1 MAKYEDYLP
10 GGPLYTGSEEAVI
23 EEAITN
29 AGDQQAIREESTPE
43 VVNWEDRYK
52 NLEVAYSRQGQ
63 QMGDY
68 RKLIDDY
75 VSTPEEKPSDTSGV
89 SPITPDDIYENP
101 DEAVRRAV
109 DSHPAIKRAAQLE
122 QQLAERARRE
132 QTAEFDSR
140 HPNFNDTLAT
150 PEFANWVN
158 MSPMRLELA
167 KRADGY
173 DMTAA
178 DALFTLWEA
187 EHAPSTIETQ
197 SAAVE
202 AASLEQGFGSEP
214 PAPDRYSRS
223 AMLQQ
228 KIRAKQG
235 DMEADAYVKAHA
247 TAYRQ
252 ALGQGLVRD

>member
-1 MAKYEDYLP
+1 M
-10 GGPLYTGSEEAVI
+10 
-23 EEAITN
+23 
-29 AGDQQAIREESTPE
+29 
-43 VVNWEDRYK
+43 
-52 NLEVAYSRQGQ
+52 
-63 QMGDY
+63 
-68 RKLIDDY
+68 
-75 VSTPEEKPSDTSGV
+75 
-89 SPITPDDIYENP
+89 
-101 DEAVRRAV
+101 
-109 DSHPAIKRAAQLE
+109 DSHPAIKRAEQLE
-122 QQLAERARRE
+122 KDLAARARRDE
-132 QTAEFDSR
+132 TAEFDSR
-140 HPNFNDTLAT
+140 HPNFQDTLST

-158 MSPMRLELA
+158 MNPMRLELA

-173 DMTAA
+173 DMASA

-187 EHAPSTIETQ
+187 EQAPSTAEAQ

-235 DMEADAYVKAHA
+235 DMEADSYVKAHA

-252 ALGQGLVRD
+252 ALAQGLVRD